1 MTDTHS
7 NPQELAKEFK
17 RKGFFDTLKREILT
31 REVPGLEGNNTLVF
45 QEHVESIVQRLVQDM
60 IEKDSTL
67 LFKESKASSVS
78 LVESQFTKNN
88 NEHLNGI
95 LQTLLV
101 DNAEL
106 KARLNTQLAE
116 LLASLDK

>member
-17 RKGFFDTLKREILT
+17 RQGYFDNLKREILT
-31 REVPGLEGNNTLVF
+31 REVPALEGTNTLRF
-45 QEHVESIVQRLVQDM
+45 QEHVGNIVQRLVQDM
-60 IEKDSTL
+60 IKEDSTL

-95 LQTLLV
+95 LQTLV
-101 DNAEL
+101 VNNTDL
-106 KARLNTQLAE
+106 KAKLKAQLEE
-116 LLASLDK
+116 LVASLDK